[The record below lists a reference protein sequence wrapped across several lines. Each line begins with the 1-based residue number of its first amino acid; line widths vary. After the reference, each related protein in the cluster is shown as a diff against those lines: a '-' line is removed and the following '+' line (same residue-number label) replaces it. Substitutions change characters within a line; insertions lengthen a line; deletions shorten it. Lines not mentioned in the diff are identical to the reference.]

1 MVEALN
7 TNSMNEEDLMKQYAD
22 AGVDLPD
29 LKKPTEEVVE
39 KKVEAPAEEKAD
51 EEETK
56 EHLQTKPE
64 ESRKRSIYDEYKEKK
79 NELKSE
85 REQREALEVE
95 NRELQSKIE
104 ALNKADTPK
113 ERADAEDELEEF
125 AKEINADPQAI
136 KKMQELFLKGIKVP
150 TIDESLRKDL
160 DDFKK
165 YKAENQQAIEKTLYE
180 KEFTKITPTLKEFF
194 PSVSDAELDTI
205 KTEVD
210 KIAHSK
216 EWHDKDLD
224 YIVFKNKDILS
235 NFVSPHKKGM
245 EGKGRKDV
253 SVDSFSF
260 DPNADYSKLNPTER
274 TQWESE
280 YRKMVSSSN
289 ELMTDANGRKIII

>member
-1 MVEALN
+1 
-7 TNSMNEEDLMKQYAD
+7 MNEEELMKQYAD
-22 AGVDLPD
+22 AGVDVSD
-29 LKKPTEEVVE
+29 LKPAE
-39 KKVEAPAEEKAD
+39 KADEKVEAPAEEKAD
-51 EEETK
+51 EEEAK

-64 ESRKRSIYDEYKEKK
+64 EPRKRSIYDEYKEKK

-85 REQREALEVE
+85 REQREALEQE

-104 ALNKADTPK
+104 ALNRADTPR
-113 ERADAEDELEEF
+113 ERAEAEDELEEF

-136 KKMQELFLKGIKVP
+136 KKMRELFLKDIQVP

-160 DDFKK
+160 DEFKR
-165 YKAENQQAIEKTLYE
+165 YKAENQQAMEKTLFE
-180 KEFTKITPTLKEFF
+180 KEFSKVTPTLKEFF

-216 EWHDKDLD
+216 GWHDKDLD

-245 EGKGRKDV
+245 ESKSRKDV
-253 SVDSFSF
+253 SVDSFNF
-260 DPNADYSKLNPTER
+260 DPNADYSKLSPTEKV
-274 TQWESE
+274 QWENE

>member
-1 MVEALN
+1 MVEAIK
-7 TNSMNEEDLMKQYAD
+7 TNSMNEEELMKQYAD
-22 AGVDLPD
+22 AGVDVSD
-29 LKKPTEEVVE
+29 LKPAE
-39 KKVEAPAEEKAD
+39 KADEKAEAPAEEKAD
-51 EEETK
+51 EEEAK

-64 ESRKRSIYDEYKEKK
+64 EPRKRSIYDEYKEKK

-85 REQREALEVE
+85 REQREALEQE

-104 ALNKADTPK
+104 ALNRADTPR
-113 ERADAEDELEEF
+113 ERAEAEDELEEF

-136 KKMQELFLKGIKVP
+136 KKMRELFLKDIQVP

-160 DDFKK
+160 DEFKR
-165 YKAENQQAIEKTLYE
+165 YKAENQQAMEKTLFE
-180 KEFTKITPTLKEFF
+180 KEFSKVTPTLKEFF

-216 EWHDKDLD
+216 GWHDKDLD

-245 EGKGRKDV
+245 ESKSRKDV
-253 SVDSFSF
+253 SVDSFNF
-260 DPNADYSKLNPTER
+260 DPNADYSKLSPTEKV
-274 TQWESE
+274 QWENE

>member
-1 MVEALN
+1 
-7 TNSMNEEDLMKQYAD
+7 MNEEELMKQYAD

-29 LKKPTEEVVE
+29 LKKPTEEKVDE
-39 KKVEAPAEEKAD
+39 KKAEAPAEEKAD
-51 EEETK
+51 EEEAK

-85 REQREALEVE
+85 REQREALEQE

-104 ALNKADTPK
+104 ALNRADTPR
-113 ERADAEDELEEF
+113 ERAEAEDELDEF

-136 KKMQELFLKGIKVP
+136 KKMRELFLKDIKVP

-160 DDFKK
+160 DEFKR
-165 YKAENQQAIEKTLYE
+165 YKAENQQAIEKSLFE
-180 KEFTKITPTLKEFF
+180 KEFSKVTPTLKEFF
-194 PSVSDAELDTI
+194 PSVSDAELDII

-224 YIVFKNKDILS
+224 YIVFKNKEILS

-245 EGKGRKDV
+245 ESKSRKDV
-253 SVDSFSF
+253 SVDSFNF
-260 DPNADYSKLNPTER
+260 DPNADYSKLSPTER
-274 TQWESE
+274 NQWEAE

>member
-1 MVEALN
+1 
-7 TNSMNEEDLMKQYAD
+7 MNEEELMKQYAD
-22 AGVDLPD
+22 AGVDVSD
-29 LKKPTEEVVE
+29 LKPAE
-39 KKVEAPAEEKAD
+39 KADEKAEAPAEEKAD
-51 EEETK
+51 EEEAK

-64 ESRKRSIYDEYKEKK
+64 EPRKRSIYDEYKEKK

-85 REQREALEVE
+85 REQREALEQE

-104 ALNKADTPK
+104 ALNRADTPR
-113 ERADAEDELEEF
+113 ERAEAEDELEEF

-136 KKMQELFLKGIKVP
+136 KKMRELFLKDIQVP

-160 DDFKK
+160 DEFKR
-165 YKAENQQAIEKTLYE
+165 YKAENQQAMEKTLFE
-180 KEFTKITPTLKEFF
+180 KEFSKVTPTLKEFF

-216 EWHDKDLD
+216 GWHDKDLD

-245 EGKGRKDV
+245 ESKSRKDV
-253 SVDSFSF
+253 SVDSFNF
-260 DPNADYSKLNPTER
+260 DPNADYSKLSPTEKV
-274 TQWESE
+274 QWENE